1 MLTDQRDPVS
11 VLFLCTGNSARSQI
25 AEALLTKKG
34 GERFRA
40 GSAGSHPADEVNP
53 QAMHVLRGIGIDWS
67 GRKPKGVDAIVSEQ
81 WDIVITLCD
90 RTKESC
96 STIPGRPLTAHW
108 GIPDPTRFDEAEKR
122 AKAFD
127 DAIALISWR
136 LDLMLALPYES
147 MRSYAMEERLR
158 AFGHSS
164 PPSVGSIEQNEDRT
178 DI

>member
-1 MLTDQRDPVS
+1 MLSDQRGPVRI
-11 VLFLCTGNSARSQI
+11 LFLCTGNSARSQI

-40 GSAGSHPADEVNP
+40 GSAGSKPASEVNP
-53 QAMHVLRGIGIDWS
+53 QAIQTLRGLGIDWS
-67 GRKPKGVDAIVSEQ
+67 GRKPKGIDAIVSEQ

-96 STIPGRPLTAHW
+96 ATVPGRPLTAHW
-108 GIPDPTRFDEAEKR
+108 GIPDPTRFDDVEKR

-127 DAIALISWR
+127 DALALINWR

-147 MRSYAMEERLR
+147 MRGYAVEERLR
-158 AFGHSS
+158 AFGHAS
-164 PPSVGSIEQNEDRT
+164 PPTMEGAESDEDRPHL
-178 DI
+178 